1 MKFPKDIICSED
13 YGKFNLVNFG
23 YAFKALAD
31 LTSETT
37 LEQKADKLRKDATQV
52 IKEGCRDKGS
62 LPSYFI
68 FSLSCNLLQVASLQV
83 CGGRSIRKHISNSE
97 GCLTECFTTP
107 PVLTNGGR

>member
-1 MKFPKDIICSED
+1 MKFPKDIICSEE

-62 LPSYFI
+62 LPSYFNNVI
-68 FSLSCNLLQVASLQV
+68 RALKTKTPLVAFSSLALE
-83 CGGRSIRKHISNSE
+83 SHY
-97 GCLTECFTTP
+97 
-107 PVLTNGGR
+107 